1 MKSLIRSLS
10 YLKPQLW
17 ITIGAFV
24 SMVLVNVLS
33 LVSPRI
39 QGYIVDSGITPKA
52 LDVIG
57 YGVALLLGAALVRA
71 LFSFAQTYLAEQI
84 SQNVA
89 FDLRNQ
95 IFNKLTT
102 LSASYHD
109 QQQTGQLMTR
119 VTSDVD
125 VLRQFIGG
133 GLLQL
138 IGSMIVLIAAAVIL
152 VTLNWQLALIE
163 LAAIP
168 IIFFILGFFIARV
181 QPLFARSQVVLGKL
195 NTVLQENL
203 AGIRVVRAFARETH
217 ETQRYGEENKQLADV
232 NVEASKRIS
241 ISFPAMFLVVNIATM
256 AVILVG
262 GIKVIN
268 DTLSLGILVAFNQY
282 LFALLQPVFAFGFLS
297 ASISRAQVSATR
309 IFEVLDTENE
319 VRDKPGA
326 KALPT
331 VQGRVE
337 FKHITFKFA
346 GADRNT
352 LSDVNFVAEPG
363 TSVAILGRTGSG
375 KSSIINMIPRFY
387 DAKSGQVLIDGVDVR
402 DVTLDSLRAA
412 IGIVLQDTILFS
424 GSIRANIA
432 YGKQDATDEEVIA
445 AAQAAQAHDF
455 IMAMPEGYKTLVGE
469 RGVGLS
475 GGQKQRIAIAR
486 TLLLKPSILIFDD
499 STSSVDAETE
509 YQIQQALDELMKG
522 RTSFVIAQR
531 ISTVRN
537 ADLILL
543 LDNGQ
548 LVGQGRH
555 EDLLRTSHL
564 YGEILDSQLRASD
577 SQPPAPVVIPTSS
590 SVPQTPQSQQTP
602 MALSTP
608 SLKEKSI

>member
-1 MKSLIRSLS
+1 MKPLLRSLG
-10 YLKPQLW
+10 YLKPYGL
-17 ITIGAFV
+17 IALGAFLA
-24 SMVLVNVLS
+24 MVLVNVLG
-33 LVSPRI
+33 LASPRI
-39 QGYIVDSGITPKA
+39 QGAIIDAGITPKA
-52 LDVIG
+52 LDVIAQ
-57 YGVALLLGAALVRA
+57 GVALLLGAALVRA
-71 LFSFAQTYLAEQI
+71 LFNFAQTYLAEQI

-95 IFNKLTT
+95 IFNKLTS
-102 LSASYHD
+102 LSFSYHD

-138 IGSMIVLIAAAVIL
+138 IGSVIVLVAAAVIL
-152 VTLNWQLALIE
+152 IGLNLQLALIE

-168 IIFFILGFFIARV
+168 VIFFILGFFIARV
-181 QPLFARSQVVLGKL
+181 RPLFNRSQVVLGRL

-203 AGIRVVRAFARETH
+203 AGIRVVRAFAREPY
-217 ETQRYGEENKQLADV
+217 ETARYSEENGQLRDV
-232 NVEASKRIS
+232 NIEASKRIS
-241 ISFPAMFLVVNIATM
+241 LSFPALFLVVNLATL

-262 GIKVIN
+262 GLQVIN
-268 DTLSLGILVAFNQY
+268 NALSIGLLVAFNQY
-282 LFALLQPVFAFGFLS
+282 LAALLQPVFAFGFLS
-297 ASISRAQVSATR
+297 ASISRAQVSAER
-309 IFEVLDTENE
+309 IFEVLDTEND
-319 VRDKPGA
+319 VRERPGA
-326 KALPT
+326 QALPA

-337 FKHITFKFA
+337 FKRVTFKFA

-352 LSDVNFVAEPG
+352 LSDVSFVAQPG
-363 TSVAILGRTGSG
+363 TTVAIVGKTGSG

-387 DAKSGQVLIDGVDVR
+387 DPKAGQVLIDGVDVR

-424 GSIRANIA
+424 GSIRNNIA
-432 YGKQDATDEEVIA
+432 YGRQDATDEEVVA
-445 AAQAAQAHDF
+445 AAQAAQAHEF
-455 IMAMPEGYKTLVGE
+455 ISAMPQGYNTLVGE

-486 TLLLKPSILIFDD
+486 TLLLKPAILIFDD

-509 YQIQQALDELMKG
+509 YQIQTALDELMQG

-537 ADLILL
+537 AELILV

-548 LVGQGRH
+548 LVAHGRH
-555 EDLLRTSHL
+555 EDLLRTSNL
-564 YGEILDSQLRASD
+564 YGEILDSQILGPARAATQLQEQRS
-577 SQPPAPVVIPTSS
+577 
-590 SVPQTPQSQQTP
+590 
-602 MALSTP
+602 
-608 SLKEKSI
+608 